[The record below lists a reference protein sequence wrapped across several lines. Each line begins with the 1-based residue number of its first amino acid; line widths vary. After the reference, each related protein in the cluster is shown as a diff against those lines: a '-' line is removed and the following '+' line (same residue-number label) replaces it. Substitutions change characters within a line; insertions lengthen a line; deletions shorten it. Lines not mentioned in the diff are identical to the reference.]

1 MKLRN
6 AKLIAAIGAATLA
19 QVSLAGTDIFFSPL
33 TQSAP
38 VTSTNSAEELNAP
51 WVVPEG
57 ITQRNLTSLHEIEA
71 DIAQS
76 IVRVPG
82 LGSSASMIDMI
93 AYDDSGKFLFLPHE
107 TLVGAGVTRY
117 DVENDTSVVLF
128 RGDTGGVVGNWEKD
142 WGAFDP
148 STWTTNGTLFLAE
161 EWSGQGRVIEVLNP
175 MADPAEIE
183 IRELES
189 VANVSHEGLRFSNNG
204 RTLYFVDEFNS
215 GSIYKLVF
223 KNKHDYAAG
232 GQTFVLKVDAFN
244 GDPAANYNAAANVN
258 QPRTGSATW
267 VALTDEEGNPLTVTD
282 PFANA
287 LPGIERAGRQAADEV
302 RGTPYGRPEDIE
314 VGRLANGREVVYF
327 AATSEN
333 AVYSIEMVEG
343 KKGAKAIVKE
353 FVSDARTPKNAGFAG
368 TTGRINSPDNLAQDR
383 YGNIYI
389 IEDAPNGSSI
399 GGDIWFARDVGGD
412 GVAESADHFMSIRV
426 AGSEATGMIFNP
438 KNPEE
443 FAVAVQHPNSTD
455 LDAVPNGYGDAIWTF
470 DMSAALKAAG
480 PVTAEGSKR

>member
-19 QVSLAGTDIFFSPL
+19 QFSLAGTDIFFTPL

-38 VTSTNSAEELNAP
+38 VTTANSAEELTAP

-57 ITQRNLTSLHEIEA
+57 ITQRNLTSLRQIEA
-71 DIAQS
+71 DIEQS

-93 AYDDSGKFLFLPHE
+93 AYDAKGEYLFLPHE
-107 TLVGAGVTRY
+107 TLVGAGVSRY
-117 DVENDTSVVLF
+117 DIANDTSVVLF
-128 RGDTGGVVGNWEKD
+128 RGDTGGLSGNWAND

-175 MADPAEIE
+175 MADPADIE

-189 VANVSHEGLRFSNNG
+189 VANVSHEGLRFSNDG

-215 GSIYKLVF
+215 GSIYKLVL
-223 KNKHDYAAG
+223 KNPRDYAAG
-232 GQTFVLKVDAFN
+232 GQTFVLKIDAFN
-244 GDPAANYNAAANVN
+244 GDVAADYNAAVN
-258 QPRTGSATW
+258 AKQPRTGAASW
-267 VALTDEEGNPLTVTD
+267 VALTDEDGNPLTATD

-287 LPGIERAGRQAADEV
+287 LPGIERAGRKAADEV
-302 RGTPYGRPEDIE
+302 KGTPYGRPEDIE
-314 VGRLANGREVVYF
+314 VGRLANGREVLYF

-333 AVYSIEMVEG
+333 SVYTIEMMPG
-343 KKGAKAIVKE
+343 KHASRATVK
-353 FVSDARTPKNAGFAG
+353 VLLSDAGTPKNAGFAA
-368 TTGRINSPDNLAQDR
+368 TRGRINSPDNLAQDR
-383 YGNIYI
+383 FGNIYV
-389 IEDAPNGSSI
+389 IEDAPNGSST
-399 GGDIWFARDVGGD
+399 GGDIWFARDANGD

-438 KNPEE
+438 KRPDE
-443 FAVAVQHPNSTD
+443 FAVAVQHPNTTG
-455 LDAVPNGYGDAIWTF
+455 DAANGFGDAIWSF

-480 PVTAEGSKR
+480 PVTAQGPKR